1 LLQEASGLELVG
13 EAASFADALRIVE
26 RDEPDII
33 LLDLNLSDG
42 NVLER
47 ISQLLDGGGKRKS

>member
-1 LLQEASGLELVG
+1 M
-13 EAASFADALRIVE
+13 ADALRIVE